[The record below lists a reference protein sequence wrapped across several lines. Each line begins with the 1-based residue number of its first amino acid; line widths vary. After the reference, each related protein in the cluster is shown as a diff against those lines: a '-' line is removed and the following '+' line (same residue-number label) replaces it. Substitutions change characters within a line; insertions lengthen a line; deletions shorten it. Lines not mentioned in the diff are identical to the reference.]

1 MVYPHHPMYLA
12 KQLVACLMLQNED
25 MCADYFRTMVL
36 VIDHMHQLGVM
47 HRHVFPAF
55 CEMLLKL

>member
-1 MVYPHHPMYLA
+1 MYLA